1 MKKMI
6 LALIVLSLIIACSP
20 FRVKYV
26 SPEIKNKI
34 KEPFLLKVS
43 SEPQMLESE
52 LRSLGQR
59 KLSLIATLVDAQEIG
74 TIEIK
79 FKTKQQL
86 TTDKDGKTIF
96 ATTTE
101 ILPRQRHIF
110 QSSEMEFAIYDEGKN
125 LVYKSVYK
133 YEGKNDYKVGYLQTP
148 EEAMEECLDRILE
161 KLKRDLK

>member
-1 MKKMI
+1 
-6 LALIVLSLIIACSP
+6 
-20 FRVKYV
+20 
-26 SPEIKNKI
+26 
-34 KEPFLLKVS
+34 
-43 SEPQMLESE
+43 